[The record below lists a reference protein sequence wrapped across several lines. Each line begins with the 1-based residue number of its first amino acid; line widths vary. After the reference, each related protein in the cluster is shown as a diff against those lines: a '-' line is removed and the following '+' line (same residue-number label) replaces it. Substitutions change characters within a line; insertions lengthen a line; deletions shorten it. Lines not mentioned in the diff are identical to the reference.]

1 MRKMKKI
8 NGYLVVRFNDR
19 EKREYEGTGLGN
31 YGVIDAELYTG
42 VLDVDRGVMEYDS
55 AETLAAQRSRLEAY
69 AKEHGFEVVGTS
81 SDIASG
87 LKFDHRPGLLEFHN
101 EAVNGDVDILL
112 VCDLSRLG
120 RDLDRTLQYWYL
132 LRDLGISV
140 HTANSGEVDLS
151 VAAMLRKIIEQ

>member
-1 MRKMKKI
+1 MARKQKTTAEVQAAI
-8 NGYLVVRFNDR
+8 F
-19 EKREYEGTGLGN
+19 KREHRKSPLRGGVKLTLKKARELALQEFGTAKGLQREE
-31 YGVIDAELYTG
+31 DALPDYYI
-42 VLDVDRGVMEYDS
+42 M
-55 AETLAAQRSRLEAY
+55 RLG
-69 AKEHGFEVVGTS
+69 KEHDFEIVGTS

-101 EAVNGDVDILL
+101 EAVDGDVDILL

-132 LRDLGISV
+132 LRDLDVSV